1 MCLTLFKMRTVAAI
15 LAAITVL
22 FVCFLWSTPT
32 AIEET
37 PATSIKT
44 AEKPEAITYKGTE
57 LTP

>member
-1 MCLTLFKMRTVAAI
+1 MRTVTAI

-57 LTP
+57 LIP